1 MGWLARIVFS
11 SHLSL
16 FSSSFSDYFT
26 ATFNGYFDAA
36 TSGNYT
42 FYMKNDAGAQLY
54 IDNQIVIDN
63 DGCMT
68 GAEVQSSVILSQG
81 TSSSSPL
88 YC

>member
-1 MGWLARIVFS
+1 
-11 SHLSL
+11 
-16 FSSSFSDYFT
+16 
-26 ATFNGYFDAA
+26 
-36 TSGNYT
+36 
-42 FYMKNDAGAQLY
+42 MKNDAGAQLY

-68 GAEVQSSVILSQG
+68 GAEVQSSIILSQG